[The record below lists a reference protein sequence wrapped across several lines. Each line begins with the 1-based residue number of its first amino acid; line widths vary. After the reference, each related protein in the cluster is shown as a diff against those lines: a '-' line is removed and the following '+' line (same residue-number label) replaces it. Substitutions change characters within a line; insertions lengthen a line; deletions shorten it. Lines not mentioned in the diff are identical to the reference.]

1 MGMPEAY
8 QVKQM
13 KTKALFH
20 LLHVGLWLFAAG
32 TSAQAVTPGEFR
44 SYATCHAIGL
54 EWDVSDDA
62 DHDAVCA
69 VTYKRQAAAV
79 WKEALPLYRV
89 DFRAD
94 NMVAGSIL
102 FLTPDTSYDV
112 RLRLSDPDGGDFS
125 RDLVVHTRPLPE
137 KPKNGRILYVAPGSG
152 GGTGTPSDPFRGI
165 EAAQAEARP
174 GDTFILQSG
183 LYPGETEFHQSGTSG
198 HYIVWQGQ
206 ADGSTVLEALRISG
220 NHLWFEGFSI
230 HGLPENGQVYGLRT
244 YRAPEDI
251 VVTKNEFTGCSYC
264 IYLNHGGAGWHIAD
278 NIIEGN
284 VDPASGSFS
293 GEGIELNHTSH
304 HTVAFNTISRV
315 ADGISYPEDNCDIFG
330 NDIFDVSD
338 DGIEG
343 DYGFSNIRIWENRIS
358 NPLHNGISL
367 QPMNGAP
374 WYILR
379 NQVAAPLESALKF
392 RDRIDRVLIAHN
404 TFVGRQ
410 GVLKSGSEY
419 LVNVQS
425 NNNLY
430 ISATPFY
437 AWENGSGGAPGW
449 KTDLDYDG
457 FDWGGHL
464 YGFKWG
470 ERYADLA
477 AFSAATGLEP
487 HGVEVD
493 GARSAGKTV
502 ITPLVPLLLGA
513 N

>member
-8 QVKQM
+8 PVKQM

-69 VTYKRQAAAV
+69 VTYKRQAAAL

-137 KPKNGRILYVAPGSG
+137 KPKNGRILYVAPGS
-152 GGTGTPSDPFRGI
+152 S
-165 EAAQAEARP
+165 
-174 GDTFILQSG
+174 
-183 LYPGETEFHQSGTSG
+183 
-198 HYIVWQGQ
+198 
-206 ADGSTVLEALRISG
+206 
-220 NHLWFEGFSI
+220 
-230 HGLPENGQVYGLRT
+230 
-244 YRAPEDI
+244 
-251 VVTKNEFTGCSYC
+251 
-264 IYLNHGGAGWHIAD
+264 
-278 NIIEGN
+278 
-284 VDPASGSFS
+284 
-293 GEGIELNHTSH
+293 
-304 HTVAFNTISRV
+304 
-315 ADGISYPEDNCDIFG
+315 
-330 NDIFDVSD
+330 
-338 DGIEG
+338 
-343 DYGFSNIRIWENRIS
+343 
-358 NPLHNGISL
+358 
-367 QPMNGAP
+367 
-374 WYILR
+374 
-379 NQVAAPLESALKF
+379 
-392 RDRIDRVLIAHN
+392 
-404 TFVGRQ
+404 
-410 GVLKSGSEY
+410 
-419 LVNVQS
+419 
-425 NNNLY
+425 
-430 ISATPFY
+430 
-437 AWENGSGGAPGW
+437 GAPGW

-464 YGFKWG
+464 YGFKWD
-470 ERYADLA
+470 ECYADLA

-502 ITPLVPLLLGA
+502 ITPQRPGRNHPFPERA
-513 N
+513 AP